1 MTYEELVEKVN
12 QAYENADATGIKE
25 HVAVQFNVYGEGEG
39 AFYVEVIDGK
49 VAVAPYEYYDH
60 DAIVIAPANTV
71 VDMVEGKVSVAD
83 TYALEHVQVVGN
95 VGKAALLGEI
105 KKAAAKVAQEKT
117 TKAATEEKAA
127 KPAEEKPAEEK
138 TTKTAAKTT
147 KTTAKKT
154 TKTSTKK
161 AAKAAAKTTKAT
173 AAKTTTAKTA
183 TAKKDESSQLKLEL

>member
-12 QAYENADATGIKE
+12 QAYANADAAGIKE

-105 KKAAAKVAQEKT
+105 KKAAAKVVQEKT

-127 KPAEEKPAEEK
+127 KPAEEK

>member
-105 KKAAAKVAQEKT
+105 KKAA
-117 TKAATEEKAA
+117 TEEKAA

>member
-117 TKAATEEKAA
+117 TKAATEEK
-127 KPAEEKPAEEK
+127 PAEEK

>member
-12 QAYENADATGIKE
+12 QAYANADAAGIKE

-127 KPAEEKPAEEK
+127 KPAEEK

>member
-117 TKAATEEKAA
+117 TKVAT
-127 KPAEEKPAEEK
+127 EEKPAEEK